1 MNANEPLRYGRF
13 ASLLIRVHSRLSRA
27 NSLQPDA
34 ETLGDFRCVAAMP
47 TSFSVRRS
55 LGRRPLRPSGP
66 CRPNAECLSVLGAP
80 RQHCVGRV
88 EDEVELALDGFQSRV
103 FAGRKELVGSLLAGV
118 VFLGSASRD
127 RGDLASP
134 SVQKLQRDV
143 IEPADAD
150 HAHSCGRRGHSRPRL
165 SSLQAAPWLLSS
177 YRRTLVGV
185 KYHARRFCT
194 QLLNRLPTH
203 WSFTMFFSA
212 ARSLQESIASL
223 PLVVSFVLFSSD
235 CFSDSFLQ
243 AQEMIQPNG
252 PVELIRD
259 GFEFLEGPAYDPQS
273 DMLYFSD
280 IPANKIY
287 TLNASGEF
295 GVFTD
300 DSRHTNGIVYV
311 SGGKF
316 AGKLAACQMD
326 GQLVVYDPKTKDFEA
341 LAAEYGNAR
350 FNAPNDLVVD
360 AQGGT
365 YFTDPLFRAPQ
376 PLPQE
381 IQAVYYR
388 AADGTVTRLTENL
401 AAPNGVALS
410 PDGKRLYVIPS
421 QQADMLVYEIS
432 GPGKIGE
439 AKVFCSLKQPEGKTQ
454 TGGDGT
460 VVDVEGNLYITS
472 NLGVQIFSPEGEY
485 RGLVQSGQQP
495 ANVTF
500 GGEDLKT
507 LYITARTGLYRVQ
520 MPIAGLKPN

>member
-1 MNANEPLRYGRF
+1 MFCFALETRQKPLPQLPGIIGI
-13 ASLLIRVHSRLSRA
+13 AWVISCCLS
-27 NSLQPDA
+27 NSL
-34 ETLGDFRCVAAMP
+34 
-47 TSFSVRRS
+47 
-55 LGRRPLRPSGP
+55 
-66 CRPNAECLSVLGAP
+66 
-80 RQHCVGRV
+80 
-88 EDEVELALDGFQSRV
+88 AL
-103 FAGRKELVGSLLAGV
+103 
-118 VFLGSASRD
+118 
-127 RGDLASP
+127 
-134 SVQKLQRDV
+134 
-143 IEPADAD
+143 
-150 HAHSCGRRGHSRPRL
+150 
-165 SSLQAAPWLLSS
+165 
-177 YRRTLVGV
+177 
-185 KYHARRFCT
+185 
-194 QLLNRLPTH
+194 
-203 WSFTMFFSA
+203 
-212 ARSLQESIASL
+212 
-223 PLVVSFVLFSSD
+223 
-235 CFSDSFLQ
+235 
-243 AQEMIQPNG
+243 AQETIQPTG
-252 PVELIRD
+252 PVELVRD
-259 GFEFLEGPAYDPQS
+259 GFEFLEGPAYVPQS
-273 DMLYFSD
+273 GMLYFSD

-326 GQLVVYDPKTKDFEA
+326 GQLVVYDPKTKDFEV

-360 AQGGT
+360 AQGGV

-388 AADGTVTRLTENL
+388 AVDGTVTRLTENL
-401 AAPNGVALS
+401 AAPNGIALS

-439 AKVFCSLKQPEGKTQ
+439 AQVFCTLKQPEGKTQ
-454 TGGDGT
+454 TGGDGM

-472 NLGVQIFSPEGEY
+472 NLGVQIFSPKGEY

-500 GGEDLKT
+500 GGEDMKT
-507 LYITARTGLYRVQ
+507 LYITARTGLYRVP

>member
-1 MNANEPLRYGRF
+1 MLSYA
-13 ASLLIRVHSRLSRA
+13 VKSRR
-27 NSLQPDA
+27 
-34 ETLGDFRCVAAMP
+34 
-47 TSFSVRRS
+47 
-55 LGRRPLRPSGP
+55 
-66 CRPNAECLSVLGAP
+66 
-80 RQHCVGRV
+80 
-88 EDEVELALDGFQSRV
+88 EL
-103 FAGRKELVGSLLAGV
+103 
-118 VFLGSASRD
+118 
-127 RGDLASP
+127 
-134 SVQKLQRDV
+134 
-143 IEPADAD
+143 
-150 HAHSCGRRGHSRPRL
+150 
-165 SSLQAAPWLLSS
+165 
-177 YRRTLVGV
+177 
-185 KYHARRFCT
+185 
-194 QLLNRLPTH
+194 
-203 WSFTMFFSA
+203 
-212 ARSLQESIASL
+212 IASL
-223 PLVVSFVLFSSD
+223 SIVVSFALAGSYGLSK
-235 CFSDSFLQ
+235 SFAQ
-243 AQEMIQPNG
+243 AQETIQPTG
-252 PVELIRD
+252 AVELIRA
-259 GFEFLEGPAYDPQS
+259 GFEFLEGPAYEPQS
-273 DMLYFSD
+273 GVLYFSD

-287 TLNASGEF
+287 TLNASGEI

-326 GQLVVYDPKTKDFEA
+326 GQVAIYDPKTKDFEV

-360 AQGGT
+360 AQGGI

-388 AADGTVTRLTENL
+388 ASDGTVTQLTENL

-439 AKVFCSLKQPEGKTQ
+439 GKVFCTLKQPEGKTQ
-454 TGGDGT
+454 TGGDGM

-472 NLGVQIFSPEGEY
+472 NLGVQIFSAEGEY
-485 RGLVQSGQQP
+485 RGLVQLDQQP